1 MIVPDVNLLLYAYD
15 DDSSRYAAGR
25 NWWERLM
32 SGDEEVGL
40 PWIVING
47 FVRLMAN
54 PRVVGSPI
62 SPAAALD
69 IVENWLRYPHV
80 APLNPGD
87 GYLDYFRRYLAVPG
101 AGPNLVTDAH
111 IAALAAE
118 YDAEVH
124 TNNDSDFARFPGL
137 LWPNPLQ

>member
-1 MIVPDVNLLLYAYD
+1 MIIPDVNLLLYAYD
-15 DDSSRYAAGR
+15 DNSSHYVTARD
-25 NWWERLM
+25 WWERLM
-32 SGDEEVGL
+32 SGGEDVGL

-54 PRVVGSPI
+54 SRIVSVATL
-62 SPAAALD
+62 PADASD
-69 IVENWLRYPHV
+69 IVADWLHHPHV

-87 GYLDYFRRYLAVPG
+87 NHLAYFRRYLAVPG

-118 YDAEVH
+118 HDAEVH
-124 TNNDSDFARFPGL
+124 TNNDSDFARFSEL
-137 LWPNPLQ
+137 RWRNPLR